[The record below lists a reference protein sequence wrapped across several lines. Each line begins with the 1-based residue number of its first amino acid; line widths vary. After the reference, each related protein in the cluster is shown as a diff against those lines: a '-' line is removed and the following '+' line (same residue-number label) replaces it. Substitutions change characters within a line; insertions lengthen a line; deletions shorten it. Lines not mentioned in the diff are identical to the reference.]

1 LKELSTQVDLI
12 YKSAIDSNKSM
23 EEVRFNIADAETRG
37 LTVSE
42 TKKLLYLAE
51 ILFKRGDY
59 VLAAEKLK
67 EAKLTFALE
76 TKGEFKILYA
86 IKNNPG
92 QTAGILLSLF
102 LIGIGSSYVIRLNLL
117 KRKLRV
123 LAEEEQLLLQLMKV
137 IQRDCFENNRMSM
150 EEYNEAMIQY
160 EARLSEVIQERI
172 RAETVLANLMKIKG
186 EKNASKQEKERLLS
200 LIKTAQED
208 YLNKG
213 KLDTRI
219 YENML
224 RTYSSRLSKIEEEM
238 VFKEAQEEIRK
249 VTGWKWPWSKKR

>member
-1 LKELSTQVDLI
+1 
-12 YKSAIDSNKSM
+12 
-23 EEVRFNIADAETRG
+23 
-37 LTVSE
+37 
-42 TKKLLYLAE
+42 
-51 ILFKRGDY
+51 
-59 VLAAEKLK
+59 
-67 EAKLTFALE
+67 
-76 TKGEFKILYA
+76 
-86 IKNNPG
+86 
-92 QTAGILLSLF
+92 
-102 LIGIGSSYVIRLNLL
+102 
-117 KRKLRV
+117 
-123 LAEEEQLLLQLMKV
+123 
-137 IQRDCFENNRMSM
+137 M

-186 EKNASKQEKERLLS
+186 EKNALKQEKDRLLT
-200 LIKTAQED
+200 LIRAAQED